1 MLVLVALVS
10 LLVQIYSLAYLH
22 DEPAPSLGR
31 YYAYQ
36 SLFAFSMMGL
46 VLSPTFLQM
55 FIFWE
60 LVGLCSY
67 LLIGFWYDRPAAA
80 RAAVKAFWVTK
91 LGDLGFI
98 TGIVML
104 WGATGT
110 FEFPELLRM
119 AREGAIPLD
128 GLGVIMFLIYLGAVG
143 KSAQLP
149 LHIWLPDA
157 MEGPTP
163 VSALIHAATM
173 VTAGVF
179 MVTRAHPLFALV
191 PEVLT
196 LMAWVGALTA
206 LLAATMACVEG
217 DIKRVLAYSTVSQ
230 LGYMMAAA
238 GASAPDAGFLHL
250 LTHGVFK
257 ALLFLAAGAVIHAVG
272 TNDIWRMGGL
282 ARAMPQTA
290 IVFIAGTLALSG
302 VPPLSGFFSKEA
314 ILGGVWERHPGV
326 PFAMLALT
334 AFLTAF
340 YMFRVIFLAF
350 FGRGHAAGH
359 PHDPPVL
366 MSVPLW
372 ILLVLTVATGV
383 QLLIAPAGDH
393 HGPGWLMPLSIAL
406 ALGGIGFAWL
416 TYQRGA
422 VDPGRLSAVLGPLD
436 VMARH
441 RYGFDALAEGLY
453 RAGLLGF
460 SRLIGWVDRY
470 LVDGVLNVLSAW
482 CLRAGDGL
490 RRMQTGRAQDYVYG
504 VAFGVLLVV
513 AWVQWWGW

>member
-1 MLVLVALVS
+1 
-10 LLVQIYSLAYLH
+10 
-22 DEPAPSLGR
+22 
-31 YYAYQ
+31 
-36 SLFAFSMMGL
+36 
-46 VLSPTFLQM
+46 
-55 FIFWE
+55 
-60 LVGLCSY
+60 
-67 LLIGFWYDRPAAA
+67 
-80 RAAVKAFWVTK
+80 
-91 LGDLGFI
+91 
-98 TGIVML
+98 
-104 WGATGT
+104 
-110 FEFPELLRM
+110 
-119 AREGAIPLD
+119 
-128 GLGVIMFLIYLGAVG
+128 
-143 KSAQLP
+143 
-149 LHIWLPDA
+149 
-157 MEGPTP
+157 
-163 VSALIHAATM
+163 
-173 VTAGVF
+173 
-179 MVTRAHPLFALV
+179 
-191 PEVLT
+191 
-196 LMAWVGALTA
+196 
-206 LLAATMACVEG
+206 
-217 DIKRVLAYSTVSQ
+217 
-230 LGYMMAAA
+230 
-238 GASAPDAGFLHL
+238 
-250 LTHGVFK
+250 
-257 ALLFLAAGAVIHAVG
+257 
-272 TNDIWRMGGL
+272 
-282 ARAMPQTA
+282 
-290 IVFIAGTLALSG
+290 

-359 PHDPPVL
+359 PHDPPAL

-406 ALGGIGFAWL
+406 ALGGIGLAWL